1 MRAKTPVDAVGQAG
15 FMARRIADWSEI
27 LGGLVGFFIDF
38 G

>member
-1 MRAKTPVDAVGQAG
+1 MLDETGEAG